1 MTAAS
6 QSGTHHHNIEP
17 SFAMASAAA
26 GDEHMSQES
35 EVIDTIMKESDKLT
49 EGASCKSFQVLGRND
64 NSSCR
69 F

>member
-1 MTAAS
+1 
-6 QSGTHHHNIEP
+6 
-17 SFAMASAAA
+17 MASAAA

-69 F
+69 V